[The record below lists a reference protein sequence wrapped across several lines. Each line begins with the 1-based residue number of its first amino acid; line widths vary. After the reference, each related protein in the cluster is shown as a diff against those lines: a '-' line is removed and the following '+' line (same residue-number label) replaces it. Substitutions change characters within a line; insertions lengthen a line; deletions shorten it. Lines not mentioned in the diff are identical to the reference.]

1 MDQFLAEYYNTLGY
15 GDMVKEAM
23 FPPTEGEIA
32 EAMGGTKS
40 GPILGRRKGRRLRGR
55 NINQQL
61 ARSESS
67 PSGRNLI
74 FNRADQYKEPIGPA
88 PRDQGGAAAGT
99 TRRAVPKPKKT
110 PAEVPASLMSRMG
123 KRWKGMSRGGKA
135 ALIAA
140 AAAPVVAGGGYATY
154 RAMKN
159 REKRSSDAAFDQLVE
174 ERAFDILYENGLA
187 DDHGNVV
194 PPDEFEYEKT
204 AGDFDSIVDSAA
216 LELLE
221 ANGYPVE
228 WD

>member
-1 MDQFLAEYYNTLGY
+1 MDQFLAEYYNTLGF

-23 FPPTEGEIA
+23 FPPTEGEVA
-32 EAMGGTKS
+32 EAMGGTKA
-40 GPILGRRKGRRLRGR
+40 GRIPGRRRRRKMRLGRTVPQRRGKPGGG
-55 NINQQL
+55 
-61 ARSESS
+61 S
-67 PSGRNLI
+67 PNLI
-74 FNRADQYKEPIGPA
+74 FARSDQYSSPIGPPRPDEAGPKAGA
-88 PRDQGGAAAGT
+88 PRRPAARP
-99 TRRAVPKPKKT
+99 TRPKPEA
-110 PAEVPASLMSRMG
+110 PAGLMSRMG

-140 AAAPVVAGGGYATY
+140 AATPVVAGGGYAAY

-159 REKRSSDAAFDQLVE
+159 REKRSSDAAFDQMVE

-187 DDHGNVV
+187 DDYGNVI